1 MAIEKVT
8 MMNVIG
14 SNEYTDDFI
23 RDIYLYGDVQMANA
37 MEEIENGRFTLPISK
52 SNIKE
57 MVGFSNLQ
65 SGEEIVEDNKWETK
79 RQRLLQLYNDSLKFD
94 VSTLGTV
101 YWTKKE
107 TLEHLSIFDSFVD
120 DVLAK
125 IQSEKEKLA
134 DLDRSIKTYG
144 YLSDIDI
151 DMSELDQM
159 TYFTYSL
166 GTVPKQNA
174 ERLKRIY
181 NAVTSVIFH
190 VDDIENEEVFLVISP
205 KELEIETN
213 RILRSVGFKPM
224 TGLNTE
230 YVGKPA
236 DIVSK
241 LKREKQQRLTDIEKM
256 ESEQLAFCKKHL
268 EEAHDLYNHLELFA
282 NIDDMKRQ
290 LAFSDSNFYFSCWI
304 SAREKDNLKNLKKKY
319 PNIIIQFGE
328 EDSGS
333 KPPTKLKN
341 NWFFRPFENLVK
353 MYGIPSHDELDPT
366 PFLSITYLF
375 CFGYMF
381 GDVGQGL
388 VLLIGGYIAG
398 KKGIALG
405 HTLTRMAISSI
416 IFGFIYGSVFGNEKI
431 LPALWIR
438 PFDNINTILITAV
451 VCGVIM
457 LFAAY
462 IYSII
467 NKMKTGNIKEGIFGP
482 NGIAGFVLYLDILI
496 IALSIAGYLSAVKP
510 FVIPLAV
517 LAVILVALIL
527 FREPIANTIRKRQ
540 LYDSSAGDYYVEA
553 GFGLFEML
561 LSMLSNTLSFIRVGA
576 FALTHV
582 GLFLAFETLAKML
595 GGGIG
600 GIVVLVIGNILI
612 IVLEGLI
619 DFIQCLRLQFYEL
632 FSKYYTG
639 DGEEFIPVRL
649 YR

>member
-224 TGLNTE
+224 TGLSTE

-431 LPALWIR
+431 LPTLWIR

-496 IALSIAGYLSAVKP
+496 IALSVAGYLSAVKP

-639 DGEEFIPVRL
+639 DGEEFIPVRP

>member
-224 TGLNTE
+224 TGLSTE

-496 IALSIAGYLSAVKP
+496 IALSVAGYLSAVKP

-639 DGEEFIPVRL
+639 DGEEFIPVRP

>member
-224 TGLNTE
+224 TGLSTE

-256 ESEQLAFCKKHL
+256 EAEQSAFCKKHL

-496 IALSIAGYLSAVKP
+496 IALSVAGYLSAVKP

-639 DGEEFIPVRL
+639 DGEEFIPVRP

>member
-14 SNEYTDDFI
+14 SNEYTDNFI
-23 RDIYLYGDVQMANA
+23 RDIFLYGDIQMASA
-37 MEEIENGRFTLPISK
+37 MEEIESGRFTLPVSK

-57 MVGFSNLQ
+57 MIGFSYLQ
-65 SGEEIVEDNKWETK
+65 SGEEVAEDNQWEKK
-79 RQRLLQLYNDSLKFD
+79 RQRLLQLYNDSLQFD
-94 VSTLGTV
+94 VPKLDKV
-101 YWTKKE
+101 HWTKEE
-107 TLEHLSIFDSFVD
+107 TKEHLSVFDSFID
-120 DVLAK
+120 DV
-125 IQSEKEKLA
+125 IVRSQSEKEKLA
-134 DLDRSIKTYG
+134 DLEKSIETYS

-151 DMSELDQM
+151 EMSELDRM

-166 GTVPKQNA
+166 GSVPKQNA

-181 NAVTSVIFH
+181 NTVTSVIFH
-190 VDDIENEEVFLVISP
+190 VDDMEHEEVFLVITP
-205 KELEIETN
+205 KELEVETN

-224 TGLNTE
+224 TGLNSSYE
-230 YVGKPA
+230 GKPS

-241 LKREKQQRLTDIEKM
+241 LKREKQQCLANIEKM
-256 ESEQLAFCKKHL
+256 QSEQTEFCQKHL
-268 EEAHDLYNHLELFA
+268 EDAKDLFNHLELFA
-282 NIDDMKRQ
+282 NIDDIKHQ

-304 SAREKDNLKNLKKKY
+304 SVHEKEKLQKLKKKY
-319 PNIIIQFGE
+319 PSIIIQFGE

-388 VLLIGGYIAG
+388 VLLLGGYIAG

-416 IFGFIYGSVFGNEKI
+416 IFGFIYGSVFGNEKL

-438 PFDNINTILITAV
+438 PFENINTILITAV

-457 LFAAY
+457 LFVAY
-462 IYSII
+462 VYSII

-496 IALSIAGYLSAVKP
+496 IALSVAGFLTAVQA
-510 FVIPLAV
+510 FVIPLSV
-517 LAVILVALIL
+517 LAVVLIALVL
-527 FREPIANTIRKRQ
+527 FREPIANTIQRRK

-582 GLFLAFETLAKML
+582 GLFLAFETLAKMI
-595 GGGIG
+595 GGGVG
-600 GIVVLVIGNILI
+600 GIVVLILGNVLI

-639 DGEEFIPVRL
+639 DGEEFVPVRSSK
-649 YR
+649 

>member
-1 MAIEKVT
+1 
-8 MMNVIG
+8 
-14 SNEYTDDFI
+14 
-23 RDIYLYGDVQMANA
+23 MANA

-224 TGLNTE
+224 TGLSTE

-268 EEAHDLYNHLELFA
+268 EEAHDLYNQLELFA

-496 IALSIAGYLSAVKP
+496 IALSVAGYLSAVKP

-639 DGEEFIPVRL
+639 DGEEFIPVRP

>member
-224 TGLNTE
+224 TGLSTE

-375 CFGYMF
+375 CF
-381 GDVGQGL
+381 
-388 VLLIGGYIAG
+388 
-398 KKGIALG
+398 
-405 HTLTRMAISSI
+405 
-416 IFGFIYGSVFGNEKI
+416 
-431 LPALWIR
+431 
-438 PFDNINTILITAV
+438 
-451 VCGVIM
+451 
-457 LFAAY
+457 
-462 IYSII
+462 
-467 NKMKTGNIKEGIFGP
+467 
-482 NGIAGFVLYLDILI
+482 
-496 IALSIAGYLSAVKP
+496 
-510 FVIPLAV
+510 
-517 LAVILVALIL
+517 
-527 FREPIANTIRKRQ
+527 
-540 LYDSSAGDYYVEA
+540 
-553 GFGLFEML
+553 
-561 LSMLSNTLSFIRVGA
+561 
-576 FALTHV
+576 
-582 GLFLAFETLAKML
+582 
-595 GGGIG
+595 
-600 GIVVLVIGNILI
+600 
-612 IVLEGLI
+612 
-619 DFIQCLRLQFYEL
+619 
-632 FSKYYTG
+632 
-639 DGEEFIPVRL
+639 
-649 YR
+649 

>member
-224 TGLNTE
+224 TGLSTE

-639 DGEEFIPVRL
+639 DGEEFIPVRP